1 MITDLIDL
9 LERLLQRSLL
19 LLRHGP
25 RVGLRLSPLPNQ
37 PSTRRTAHTPTLAP
51 VERVRSERHTDTQR
65 SDQGKSGWRPQGHRT
80 TTARAPLAPP
90 RTKPRP
96 QQQDEREEDGRG
108 ERNREGLRQGRKR
121 GEGSARAQDWARVR
135 AHGWCARAAPSSQ
148 DPEEKQ
154 SSTEQGRAGRVV
166 GGGRGASYR
175 ALLGYTAPLSDS
187 VSRRTPG
194 PALSCH
200 SLT

>member
-25 RVGLRLSPLPNQ
+25 RVGPRLSPLPNQ
-37 PSTRRTAHTPTLAP
+37 PSTLRTAHTPTLAP

-80 TTARAPLAPP
+80 TAARAPLAPP
-90 RTKPRP
+90 RTKPRS

-108 ERNREGLRQGRKR
+108 REEQRGAQAGEEEGRGECACTGLGKGQGTRVVCPRRPLFSRARGEAEQHGAGAGGAGGGWGQGRI
-121 GEGSARAQDWARVR
+121 VP
-135 AHGWCARAAPSSQ
+135 CV
-148 DPEEKQ
+148 
-154 SSTEQGRAGRVV
+154 AGV
-166 GGGRGASYR
+166 YR
-175 ALLGYTAPLSDS
+175 PTL
-187 VSRRTPG
+187 
-194 PALSCH
+194 
-200 SLT
+200 